1 VTGGRGLRPERLAGF
16 RLAGFALGRC
26 FVRLGFGLGFG
37 LPAGRAGG
45 GGFPPAISIPKI
57 PARSSSARG
66 DPASVLPAAENL

>member
-1 VTGGRGLRPERLAGF
+1 MRPERLAGF
-16 RLAGFALGRC
+16 RLAGFALGCC
-26 FVRLGFGLGFG
+26 FVRVGFGLGFDLAAG

>member
-1 VTGGRGLRPERLAGF
+1 
-16 RLAGFALGRC
+16 
-26 FVRLGFGLGFG
+26 LGFGLGFG